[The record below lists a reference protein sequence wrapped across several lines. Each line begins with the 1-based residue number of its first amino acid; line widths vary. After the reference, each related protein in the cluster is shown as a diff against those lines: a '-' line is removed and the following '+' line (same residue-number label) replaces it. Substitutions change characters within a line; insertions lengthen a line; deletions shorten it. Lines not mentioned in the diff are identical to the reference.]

1 MCFSYPSETKSPRL
15 WQRAGNH
22 FFTLLKKAQGCGS
35 VLATIFYPV
44 LKNVQGR
51 GKVVATIFRPLLQMS
66 KAVTG
71 WWQPFFTLLMKKSKA
86 VRVGRPDPGF
96 AGWAGLRLSQPGPE
110 SPDPGRPGWAAFLV
124 VFTWESEEKIPFFLS
139 ICLRFMFVL

>member
-1 MCFSYPSETKSPRL
+1 MATPFCPSKKRSKAAARWWQPFFSDLKMSKAVAGWWQPQGCGRVCFSYPSETKSPRL

-51 GKVVATIFRPLLQMS
+51 GTVVATIFRPLLQMS

-71 WWQPFFTLLMKKSKA
+71 WWQPFFTLLMKNVQGCQS
-86 VRVGRPDPGF
+86 
-96 AGWAGLRLSQPGPE
+96 GPA
-110 SPDPGRPGWAAFLV
+110 RPGLCGLGRAG
-124 VFTWESEEKIPFFLS
+124 PG
-139 ICLRFMFVL
+139 